1 MTGNHSAAL
10 APPARPGAARRALLA
25 PVPSPE
31 ETPYRGDMA
40 GSPVFVRPATSADV
54 KVLAAVLA
62 RAFYDDPP
70 LTWLLPD
77 PATRLG
83 RVTRMFA
90 TVIGIESLRYGGVD
104 VACDGEKI
112 LGGAIWLPPGH
123 RRAGF
128 REQIQAVPHHV
139 RALAAALGRA
149 ARYGRA
155 LEGAHPK
162 EPHWY
167 LKAIGIDP
175 AWQGLGLASPLLRSR
190 LNRCDRYGQP
200 AYLEAG
206 KPDGV
211 SLYEHFGFRRIG
223 DLGMPEGAPLMAA
236 MWRASATWRPSAPGP
251 APMSARYTSS
261 APRRTRI
268 GGSLPGTDGWQV
280 AGPTPSVSAR

>member
-1 MTGNHSAAL
+1 MTGNHAAVL
-10 APPARPGAARRALLA
+10 APPAWAGTARRALLA
-25 PVPSPE
+25 PGSSPANLQNC
-31 ETPYRGDMA
+31 GDTA
-40 GSPVFVRPATSADV
+40 ESPALIRPATSADV
-54 KVLAAVLA
+54 KTLAAILA

-70 LTWLLPD
+70 LIWLLPD
-77 PATRLG
+77 AATRLG

-90 TVIGIESLRYGGVD
+90 TVIGIESLRYGGVA

-112 LGGAIWLPPGH
+112 LGGAIWLPPGQ

-128 REQIQAVPHHV
+128 RQQIHAVPQHA
-139 RALAAALGRA
+139 RALAAAVGRA

-175 AWQGLGLASPLLRSR
+175 AWQGRGLASLLLRSR
-190 LNRCDRYGQP
+190 LNRCDRDGQP

-211 SLYEHFGFRRIG
+211 SIYERFGFRRIG
-223 DLGMPEGAPLMAA
+223 NLGMPEGAPLMTA
-236 MWRASATWRPSAPGP
+236 MWRAPAT
-251 APMSARYTSS
+251 
-261 APRRTRI
+261 
-268 GGSLPGTDGWQV
+268 
-280 AGPTPSVSAR
+280 